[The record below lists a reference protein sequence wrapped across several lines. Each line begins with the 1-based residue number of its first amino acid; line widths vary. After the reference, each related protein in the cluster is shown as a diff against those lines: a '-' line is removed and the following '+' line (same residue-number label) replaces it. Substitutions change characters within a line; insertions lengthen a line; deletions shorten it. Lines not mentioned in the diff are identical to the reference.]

1 MDMKF
6 APLCILTLERGDE
19 KHSFHNLDWKNTDK
33 FSPISYKMYHSK
45 VKLYD
50 ECTKGAMNN
59 FLNNTADVKAL
70 YTSNTAIQF
79 HSND

>member
-6 APLCILTLERGDE
+6 APL
-19 KHSFHNLDWKNTDK
+19 FNTDK

-59 FLNNTADVKAL
+59 FLNKADVKAL